1 MIIRHL
7 KNTVG
12 RILSLLEKQKND
24 NAMLGTLIK
33 RRLSDN
39 QVANVFVN
47 ALLDVVDNGFKE
59 VAALVNEDQAFV
71 VSPAIQPN
79 QDGEFAL
86 IVIVGNLSFLE
97 STFEA
102 DQAYRVEK
110 LIFEKLGKI
119 YGMSEQQFT
128 TLVREY
134 QSFITRVNHPSKNMV
149 YGMSKAIFHKYK
161 LNDFQDDY
169 FRRMQAPNP
178 LFLKRMDEIVNNF
191 IWDWDAFF
199 KKYKM

>member
-1 MIIRHL
+1 MNPIFVTKR
-7 KNTVG
+7 K
-12 RILSLLEKQKND
+12 R

-47 ALLDVVDNGFKE
+47 ALLEVVDNGFKE
-59 VAALVNEDQAFV
+59 VAALINEDPIFV
-71 VSPAIQPN
+71 ASPNIQPN

-86 IVIVGNLSFLE
+86 IIFVGNLSFLE

-102 DQAYRVEK
+102 EQAYRVEK
-110 LIFEKLGKI
+110 LIFEKLGKL
-119 YGMSEQQFT
+119 YGMSETNFAN
-128 TLVREY
+128 LVREY
-134 QSFITRVNHPSKNMV
+134 QSFISRVNHPSKNMI

-161 LNDFQDDY
+161 LNDFQDEY

-178 LFLKRMDEIVNNF
+178 LFLKRMDEVMQNF
-191 IWDWDAFF
+191 IWNWDAFF
-199 KKYKM
+199 KKYKI